1 MSQPLADPL
10 PFATFGAALK
20 FLRKRARL
28 TQDELGRAV
37 GYGREQIARLE
48 NGSRLPDLTVLAALF
63 VPALELQREPLLVT
77 RLLELAAAARHDK
90 DPADDAVRITVTH
103 ATQRRVEVRQTILEP
118 VFPGAHGAGTIHRPP
133 APLLPLIGRQDA
145 VAQACTLLR
154 GDARLL
160 TLVGPPGV
168 GKTRLALEIGRQLA
182 AEFAHGAGWVPLASV
197 QRDDDLAAA
206 VAAALAIHPGPAQ
219 TPAEAVRAYL
229 ASHALLLVLDNFE
242 HLLAAAPQVSTWLQL
257 APQLK
262 ILSTSRTALDL
273 YGEYE
278 MAVAPL
284 ALPSLAHL
292 PPPGELAQVSAV
304 KLFAERAGAV
314 DMDFRLNAENALAV
328 AGLCVALDGLP
339 LAIELAGARVR
350 TLTPQILL
358 HQIVAARQH
367 HRPVDTLLAQSKR
380 GVDERH
386 RTLQE
391 AIDWSY
397 RLLAPG
403 DQAVLARLGIFV
415 GGCTMAAAASIC
427 GATPANV
434 QALVQANLL
443 QTEQDVAD
451 ETGSTVRLGLL
462 ETLRTFAVE
471 QLITQETLAAIQA
484 LHADYFAV
492 YAQNI
497 FAGLLGEEQA
507 LWMQRA
513 LRDHDNLRAA
523 LRFALHEG
531 CGEIAVA
538 IAGGL
543 WWFWNRQG
551 LLREGSAWLEASLN
565 CPPQEDPPGDRY
577 RQHRSRA
584 LNGAGSLATELGDF
598 ANALRYHQEGLALRR
613 ALGDHA
619 GAADVLHNLALTA
632 RCQGDFAQA
641 LQWFEE
647 SLALMVQLGHAA
659 ESDVMG
665 CVNIGIT
672 HFEMGNPGL
681 GRPWLETALASARS
695 QRDGWRTA
703 YVAANLAN
711 LLLAQGELARAE
723 QLAQESVQDFERLGD
738 QFFLAEALLVLA
750 KVTARRGTRQQAHEL
765 CRKVLDLYRAIDDRH
780 GIANVLQAQAW
791 LALGDGD
798 QTDRPDPA
806 DPTDLAARKDLARRL
821 FEQACTLRTAV
832 PRAIAPHEQAEY
844 ERLRKALDD

>member
-1 MSQPLADPL
+1 MSQPLAEPL
-10 PFATFGAALK
+10 PFVTFGAALK

-77 RLLELAAAARHDK
+77 RLLELAAAARQEQE
-90 DPADDAVRITVTH
+90 PAGDTVRITVTH
-103 ATQRRVEVRQTILEP
+103 ATQRRVEVSQTILEP
-118 VFPGAHGAGTIHRPP
+118 AFPAALSAGTVHRPP
-133 APLLPLIGRQDA
+133 APLFPLIGRQSA

-182 AEFAHGAGWVPLASV
+182 ADFAHGAGWVPLAPV
-197 QRDDDLAAA
+197 QNDGDLAAA
-206 VAAALAIHPGPAQ
+206 VTTALAIHPGPTQ
-219 TPAEAVRAYL
+219 NPDEAVRAYL
-229 ASHALLLVLDNFE
+229 GSHALLLILDNFE

-262 ILSTSRTALDL
+262 VLSTSRTALDL

-278 MAVAPL
+278 LAVAPL
-284 ALPSLAHL
+284 ALPTLAHL
-292 PPPGELAQVSAV
+292 PPLEELAQVSAV
-304 KLFAERAGAV
+304 QLFAERARAV
-314 DMDFRLNAENALAV
+314 DLEFRLNAENALAV

-339 LAIELAGARVR
+339 LAIELAAARSR
-350 TLTPQILL
+350 TLAPQELL
-358 HQIVAARQH
+358 QQIVAARQH
-367 HRPVDTLLAQSKR
+367 HRPAGALLAQSTR

-386 RTLQE
+386 RALHE

-397 RLLAPG
+397 RLLAPA
-403 DQAVLARLGIFV
+403 DQAVLARLGVFV
-415 GGCTMAAAASIC
+415 GGCTAAAAAAIC
-427 GATPANV
+427 GATAANV
-434 QALVQANLL
+434 QALVQASLL
-443 QTEQDVAD
+443 QTEPGVAD
-451 ETGSTVRLGLL
+451 ETGSTIRLGLL
-462 ETLRTFAVE
+462 ETLRAYAVE
-471 QLITQETLAAIQA
+471 QLVAQETLRTLQT
-484 LHADYFAV
+484 LHADYFAA
-492 YAQNI
+492 YAQEI

-531 CGEIAVA
+531 RGENAVA

-584 LNGAGSLATELGDF
+584 LNGAGSLATELGEF

-647 SLALMVQLGHAA
+647 SLDEMVQLGHAP
-659 ESDVMG
+659 ESDVMA
-665 CVNIGIT
+665 CANIGIT
-672 HFEMGNPGL
+672 HFEMGNL
-681 GRPWLETALASARS
+681 ALALPWLETALVSAQS
-695 QRDGWRTA
+695 QSDGWRTA
-703 YVAANLAN
+703 YVAANLAS

-750 KVTARRGTRQQAHEL
+750 KVMVRRGDLRQAHEL
-765 CRKVLDLYRAIDDRH
+765 CRTTLEIHRAIDDRH
-780 GIANVLQAQAW
+780 GIANVLQVQAW
-791 LALGDGD
+791 LALEGGDRTD
-798 QTDRPDPA
+798 QTDQPDPA
-806 DPTDLAARKDLARRL
+806 ERRDLACRL
-821 FEQACTLRTAV
+821 FEQARTLRASV
-832 PRAIAPHEQAEY
+832 PRAPAPYEQAEY
-844 ERLRKALDD
+844 ERLRTALNA